1 MKIAIIGGGA
11 SGIASAIYAK
21 RENSASDIHVFER
34 SDRILKKLL
43 ATGNGRCNLSNTDM
57 SERHY
62 FSHSPEYITKILSAF
77 SPEEERQF
85 FESIGILFC
94 EESGRI
100 YPYSRRANAVAD
112 ALRFECEHLGV
123 KIRTNSFIQK
133 IEKNENGF
141 IINGEFFDKVVISAG
156 GFSAPSFGTD
166 GNSFRLLK
174 SLGHTISHYSYAL
187 APVKVKENVTRL
199 KGIRAH
205 ASVTLLKM
213 GEAVRTE
220 KGEVQFTDYGLS
232 GIAVMQLS
240 RLLGENDILSI
251 DLMPDFSIDELTE
264 LFIKR
269 KNALSYLKAED
280 FLSGILHKTLG
291 VFILNRIGISSAK
304 NTSTLTED
312 EIGRIAENIK
322 ELPFTVLS
330 VLGKEHSQVTCG
342 GAQLSDFNSETLES
356 NIIPNLYCI
365 GEALDCV
372 GDCGGYNLHWAW
384 ATGKIAG
391 KAVSKC

>member
-11 SGIASAIYAK
+11 SGIAAAIYAK
-21 RENSASDIHVFER
+21 RENSACNVQVFER

-57 SERHY
+57 SGRHY
-62 FSHSPEYITKILSAF
+62 FSHSPEYINKILSAF
-77 SPEEERQF
+77 TPEEERQF
-85 FESIGILFC
+85 FESIGIIFC
-94 EESGRI
+94 EENGRI

-112 ALRFECEHLGV
+112 ALRFECGHLGV
-123 KIRTNSFIQK
+123 KIRTNAFVEK
-133 IEKNENGF
+133 IEKSEHGF
-141 IINGEFFDKVVISAG
+141 IINGEFFDKVIVSSG

-174 SLGHTISHYSYAL
+174 SLGHTITRYSYAL
-187 APVKVKENVTRL
+187 APVKVKENVKQL

-205 ASVTLLKM
+205 ADVTLLRN
-213 GEAVRTE
+213 GDAIRTE

-240 RLLGENDILSI
+240 RLLGENDILAL
-251 DLMPDFSIDELTE
+251 DLMPNFSKKELET
-264 LFIKR
+264 LFEKR
-269 KNALSYLKAED
+269 KATLPHLKAED
-280 FLSGILHKTLG
+280 FLSGIVHKTLG
-291 VFILNRIGISSAK
+291 IFILNRIGISPAK
-304 NTSTLTED
+304 NTSSLTED
-312 EIGRIAENIK
+312 EIRQLAENIK
-322 ELPFTVLS
+322 TLPFTVSS
-330 VLGKEHSQVTCG
+330 VLGKEHSQATSG
-342 GAQLSDFNSETLES
+342 GARLCDFNAETLES
-356 NIIPNLYCI
+356 SIVPNLYCT

-384 ATGKIAG
+384 ATAKIAG